1 MEDIHRTALCQQ
13 SPTYTDPSTGF
24 LVFTEIAHLQ
34 RGHCCGN
41 QCRHCPYGWVHCRT
55 GVRRPATVA
64 SGDAAAVQGRLAE
77 IEELGVAWQQQ
88 QPAATASDKA
98 NANATNDS
106 PRKKKQ
112 TGGRHGGR
120 LTDKNVPYT
129 RGGDKG
135 TSQLLT
141 GERRSKADDAFEA
154 MGTVDE
160 LCSFVGVVHA
170 QLLQDARSGE
180 SLSTSESSV
189 TTEIDLANQ
198 LLEIMSR
205 LFDIGS
211 HVAKPA
217 KLPDDDSDT
226 DDSSEP
232 KKSRFVADGI
242 GGGFDLLHVEELEDW
257 IDTLTEDLP
266 ELRSFLLPTGTLAA
280 AHLHTAR
287 CVCRRAERC
296 LVPLVQDGVCD
307 PTALQY
313 VNRLSDYLFSAARWV
328 NVKGHQA
335 EIQYQRPHQGAKQR
349 RRVQLEHQEES

>member
-1 MEDIHRTALCQQ
+1 
-13 SPTYTDPSTGF
+13 
-24 LVFTEIAHLQ
+24 V
-34 RGHCCGN
+34 
-41 QCRHCPYGWVHCRT
+41 V
-55 GVRRPATVA
+55 VA
-64 SGDAAAVQGRLAE
+64 SGDAAAVSGRLSE
-77 IEELGVAWQQQ
+77 IEELGVAWRQQQ
-88 QPAATASDKA
+88 QQAPRSDDA
-98 NANATNDS
+98 NDTS
-106 PRKKKQ
+106 PRQKKK

-170 QLLQDARSGE
+170 QLLQDASRT
-180 SLSTSESSV
+180 STAEVLGPSAASA
-189 TTEIDLANQ
+189 TTEIDLADQ

-217 KLPDDDSDT
+217 KLPDEDDSDT
-226 DDSSEP
+226 DDSSSEP
-232 KKSRFVADGI
+232 KKPRFVADGI

-328 NVKGHQA
+328 NVKGQQA

-349 RRVQLEHQEES
+349 RRVHLEHQDES